1 MQPYSLNTKKTQL
14 HIRNMICE
22 SCIKVVKWELE
33 RTGFIQVNEVK
44 LGEAVISYNE
54 GVINLDFINA
64 VLKRNGFELIEN
76 KELILVEK
84 IKSSMIQLIFY
95 GNNTNSILRNS
106 DFLSQKLELP
116 YPTLSKI
123 FHKHQ
128 GITLEKYIIQLKTE
142 KVKELITYEDL
153 TLSEIAYMMGYS
165 SVAHLSKQ
173 FKLVTGF
180 GVAEF
185 KKDRANARV
194 PLNKLF

>member
-106 DFLSQKLELP
+106 DFLSKKLELP
-116 YPTLSKI
+116 
-123 FHKHQ
+123 
-128 GITLEKYIIQLKTE
+128 
-142 KVKELITYEDL
+142 
-153 TLSEIAYMMGYS
+153 
-165 SVAHLSKQ
+165 
-173 FKLVTGF
+173 
-180 GVAEF
+180 
-185 KKDRANARV
+185 
-194 PLNKLF
+194 